1 MMGKYVPLCVSLGA
15 RQCWDQIK
23 EQIGFEDVGCNT
35 VPLGL
40 TAVFQNLRSEK
51 CICFVFSFWDNYMI
65 LFVLSVVLCS
75 FWEAVVACDIRRFCN

>member
-15 RQCWDQIK
+15 KQCWDQIK

-51 CICFVFSFWDNYMI
+51 CIVLFSFSGTI
-65 LFVLSVVLCS
+65 L
-75 FWEAVVACDIRRFCN
+75 